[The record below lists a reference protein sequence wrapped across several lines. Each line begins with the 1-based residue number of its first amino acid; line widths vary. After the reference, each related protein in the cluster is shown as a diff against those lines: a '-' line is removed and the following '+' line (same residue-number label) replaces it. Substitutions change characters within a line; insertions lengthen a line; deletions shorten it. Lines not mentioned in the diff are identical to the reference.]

1 MSERVAQL
9 AQALGAEGVRA
20 LFGITGSGLS
30 LALIT
35 ALERLGV
42 PFYATAH
49 EGSAAI
55 MAGAFARRSGTL
67 GCAISIKGPGFAN
80 MLGGLL
86 VDFYEQL
93 PVLSVAEAFGPSV
106 PGSRM
111 HKRLDHEAA
120 GRAFTKAYAT
130 LGDPRGTVAALAGIA
145 RAEIPGPVHLD
156 LFDEAAGV
164 LHERITPDPAADGSE
179 RVWSELRA
187 RLARSQRPVV
197 IAGALA
203 ARRAWGAGLA
213 GLRVPVF
220 TTLAAKGVLDET
232 APFAAGVF
240 TGDGRDLSPEAR
252 ILPEADLVVGLGLRN
267 AEVLSAKPFPCDLAI
282 VDVVGDNAAGG
293 FAPALFSRAAGDQPF
308 GDVFDALSGKEWGR
322 ERVAEA
328 TTGMGLLLAGDEWL
342 PGVLYR
348 HLERELPA
356 IGCLVVDTGYFCTVA
371 EHAWRARSAASF
383 LCSANGRSM
392 GTALPSAIAAA
403 LADRSAPTVCVM
415 GDGGAM
421 YVADL
426 RIAVAEALPVLFLL
440 LSDGRYG
447 SVADATS
454 VVDAS
459 RRATTIARPSW
470 FRAVEGLDCPAE
482 QVKDEAAFVTALRR
496 WDWRRGPLFLEA
508 PFDPERYAT
517 MLKGVR

>member
-1 MSERVAQL
+1 
-9 AQALGAEGVRA
+9 
-20 LFGITGSGLS
+20 
-30 LALIT
+30 
-35 ALERLGV
+35 
-42 PFYATAH
+42 
-49 EGSAAI
+49 
-55 MAGAFARRSGTL
+55 
-67 GCAISIKGPGFAN
+67 

-86 VDFYEQL
+86 VDFYEQM

-106 PGSRM
+106 PASRM
-111 HKRLDHEAA
+111 HKRLDHETAS
-120 GRAFTKAYAT
+120 RAFTKAYAT
-130 LGDPRGTVAALAGIA
+130 LGDPRGTVATLAGIA

-156 LFDEAAGV
+156 LFEEAAGV
-164 LHERITPDPAADGSE
+164 LHERVTPDPATDGSE
-179 RVWSELRA
+179 RVWSALRA
-187 RLARSQRPVV
+187 RLAQSEHPVV

-203 ARRAWGAGLA
+203 ARRAWGARLA
-213 GLRVPVF
+213 ELRVPVF

-240 TGDGRDLSPEAR
+240 TGDGRELSPEAR

-267 AEVLSAKPFPCDLAI
+267 AEVLGARPFSCDLAI
-282 VDVVGDNAAGG
+282 VDVVGGRTAGG
-293 FAPALFSRAAGDQPF
+293 FAPALISRVGGDESF
-308 GDVFDALSGKEWGR
+308 GEALDVLRGKDWGR
-322 ERVAEA
+322 ERVAKA
-328 TTGMGLLLAGDEWL
+328 TAGVRRHLAGDEWL

-371 EHAWRARSAASF
+371 EHAWQARSAAAF

-470 FRAVEGLDCPAE
+470 FRAVEALECPAE

-517 MLKGVR
+517 MMRGVR

>member
-1 MSERVAQL
+1 MSERVVEL
-9 AQALGAEGVRA
+9 AQALGGEGVRA

-30 LALIT
+30 LGLIT

-49 EGSAAI
+49 ESSAAI

-106 PGSRM
+106 AASRM
-111 HKRLDHEAA
+111 HKRLDHETA

-130 LGDPRGTVAALAGIA
+130 LGDPRTTAKTLADIA
-145 RAEIPGPVHLD
+145 KAEVPGPVHLD
-156 LFDEAAGV
+156 LFDEVAGV
-164 LHERITPDPAADGSE
+164 LHEWITPDPAADGTE
-179 RVWSELRA
+179 RASSELLA
-187 RLARSQRPVV
+187 RLARSERPVV

-203 ARRAWGAGLA
+203 TRRAWGKRLA
-213 GLRVPVF
+213 ELRIPVF

-240 TGDGRDLSPEAR
+240 TGDGLEVSPEAT
-252 ILPEADLVVGLGLRN
+252 ILPKADLVVGLGLRN
-267 AEVLSAKPFPCDLAI
+267 AEVLSAKPFARDLAI
-282 VDVVGDNAAGG
+282 VDVVGSQAAGG
-293 FAPALFSRAAGDQPF
+293 FAPGLLSRAMGDQPF
-308 GDVFDALSGKEWGR
+308 ADVLDALGEKEWGR
-322 ERVAEA
+322 ERVGEA
-328 TTGMGLLLAGDEWL
+328 TAGVRSRLAGDEWL
-342 PGVLYR
+342 PGALYR
-348 HLERELPA
+348 HLERELPEN
-356 IGCLVVDTGYFCTVA
+356 GCLVVDTGYFCTVA

-403 LADRSAPTVCVM
+403 VADRSAPTVCVM

-421 YVADL
+421 YVADVRL
-426 RIAVAEALPVLFLL
+426 AVAEALPILFLL

-447 SVADATS
+447 SVAAATS
-454 VVDAS
+454 VSGAS
-459 RRATTIARPSW
+459 RRATTVARPSW
-470 FRAVEGLDCPAE
+470 FRAIEALECPAE

-508 PFDPERYAT
+508 PFDPERYAA
-517 MLKGVR
+517 MIRGVR